1 MKIQSLY
8 QKSYLLRV
16 PFWARMGHTPL
27 SFSQVLSVPS
37 PFIPY
42 LTNVLQVL
50 DVVSLCAYD
59 LIDDVGPHLVFGGL
73 AHPKASGVVLFASLY
88 LQGII
93 FHGLILVYSQLCR
106 HTRCSLFVLLNTTL
120 PRKFG
125 TLDRQRVS
133 SDEV

>member
-1 MKIQSLY
+1 MKIQSHF

-16 PFWARMGHTPL
+16 PFWARMGHNPL
-27 SFSQVLSVPS
+27 SFRQVLTAPS

-59 LIDDVGPHLVFGGL
+59 LIDDIGPHLVFGGL
-73 AHPKASGVVLFASLY
+73 AHPKASGIILFAPLY

-93 FHGLILVYSQLCR
+93 FHGLILVYSQLCG
-106 HTRCSLFVLLNTTL
+106 HTRGSLFVLLSTAL
-120 PRKFG
+120 ARKFG
-125 TLDRQRVS
+125 AAGWMAGK
-133 SDEV
+133 E